1 MGENCHSFK
10 LVFLRQTFFAIKVNL
25 KWVVYIII
33 KWRHTN
39 MLYTWL
45 EIKINKLKSNLIS
58 LWWRYSV
65 HQLKVI
71 TTFRRLCSSIEVITN
86 LWMHCSSIKVITTF
100 WRPCSS
106 IKIITNLWRPCS
118 LISSMIFF
126 CFVPSFIY
134 FVSFFSLKICTEY
147 WLCSRCCMFIHSKI
161 YGS

>member
-1 MGENCHSFK
+1 M
-10 LVFLRQTFFAIKVNL
+10 
-25 KWVVYIII
+25 
-33 KWRHTN
+33 
-39 MLYTWL
+39 
-45 EIKINKLKSNLIS
+45 KIPCSSI
-58 LWWRYSV
+58 
-65 HQLKVI
+65 KVI

-134 FVSFFSLKICTEY
+134 FVSFFSLKIQSTDCVQGVVCLSILNYMALNFFLFHKTKRDLEIPEIPSA
-147 WLCSRCCMFIHSKI
+147 LCFSNNNVYR
-161 YGS
+161 